1 MPRGAE
7 QRSGG
12 RMSESR
18 RLPARVYWVRRLVV
32 LGIPLV
38 VILVVVWLV
47 AGRGGGDDPTPAAHT
62 ASTTTTTQ
70 PPAQSPEPSATETS
84 GVPSCAAAGLA
95 LAMTPDAT
103 TFAAGVSPTFSV
115 SITNTGT
122 APCLVDAGEA
132 QREIVI
138 TSGADRV
145 WSNRDCVVAGTESR
159 TLLLPGGGND
169 TTPFAWNR
177 VRSAEGCP
185 SGLPAPGAGTYSAQL
200 NLAGA
205 AAPPA
210 VFGLG

>member
-1 MPRGAE
+1 
-7 QRSGG
+7 
-12 RMSESR
+12 MSESR

-32 LGIPLV
+32 LGIPLL

-47 AGRGGGDDPTPAAHT
+47 AGRDDGADKTPAA
-62 ASTTTTTQ
+62 ASTTTSAPAKDPAATQ
-70 PPAQSPEPSATETS
+70 PSPSTSTDSS
-84 GVPSCAAAGLA
+84 GVADCDATSLA
-95 LAMTPDAT
+95 LAMTPDAE
-103 TFAAGVSPTFSV
+103 TFAAGVSATFTV

-122 APCLVDAGEA
+122 DPCLVDAGEA

-138 TSGADRV
+138 TSGTDRI
-145 WSNRDCVVAGTESR
+145 WSNRDCIVAGTESR

-185 SGLPAPGAGTYSAQL
+185 PGLPTPGAGTYSAQL
-200 NLAGA
+200 NLAGV